1 MAINSKK
8 EEAKKEE
15 RKEEERKME
24 ERKKRDKAR
33 QEIFG
38 SIEINDCSGKL
49 GDSFEVSLPDGV
61 KLSDVE
67 KIQRH
72 ISTFAEDATYAS
84 AQRAGELMKK
94 DKGMTTFIT
103 TGRMGL
109 YEFAANTK
117 RKGKGYKGECNGKT
131 FSSVKIPFGDKTGS
145 LRNLQDE
152 ITSAWFEEE
161 GDD

>member
-8 EEAKKEE
+8 EEAKKEAE
-15 RKEEERKME
+15 RKEAERKME
-24 ERKKRDKAR
+24 EEKKIRDKAR
-33 QEIFG
+33 QEIFN
-38 SIEINDCSGKL
+38 SIEVDDCSGKL
-49 GDSFEVSLPDGV
+49 GDAFEVSLPDGI

-72 ISTFAEDATYAS
+72 VSVFSENATYAS

-131 FSSVKIPFGDKTGS
+131 FSSVKIPFGERKGS
-145 LRNLQDE
+145 LRDLQAE
-152 ITSAWFEEE
+152 ITSAS
-161 GDD
+161 